1 MIAIKIDN
9 DGSYIVRWPSRP
21 QDILQLG
28 AAYVAYEASL
38 PTHKQILTPSL
49 ALVQAA
55 VASAQAEQASAG
67 SGEAARA
74 IAAETYRQTIAVVK
88 TKLNQALLQLKA
100 KYAVNQAQLENWGL
114 DTVSS
119 VNGISVRK
127 PRYDK
132 EWAAFLDAYVTQET
146 SLDAAARLLDP
157 PLAEMTTLNNILK
170 AADAA
175 RQAGRNQRESAVQT
189 RSVLADELLDLLQL
203 AALAI
208 VVTQE
213 GRTVTSKLQSWGYE
227 VVQRTASPAPK
238 SEPTP

>member
-21 QDILQLG
+21 QTILQLG
-28 AAYVAYEASL
+28 AAYVAYESSL
-38 PTHKQILTPSL
+38 PTIKQVLTPSL
-49 ALVQAA
+49 AIIQGALAA
-55 VASAQAEQASAG
+55 AQAEQASAG
-67 SGEAARA
+67 NGEASRA
-74 IAAETYRQTIAVVK
+74 IAAETYRQTFAIAKV
-88 TKLNQALLQLKA
+88 KLNQALLQLKA
-100 KYAVNQAQLENWGL
+100 KYAANQAQLENWGL

-119 VNGISVRK
+119 LNGISVRK

-132 EWAAFLDAYVTQET
+132 EWATFLDMYVAQET
-146 SLDAAARLLDP
+146 SLDAAARLADP
-157 PLAEMTTLNNILK
+157 PLAEMTALNIALK

-189 RSVLADELLDLLQL
+189 RSVLLDELLDLLQL

-213 GRTVTSKLQSWGYE
+213 GRVVTSKLQSWGYE
-227 VVQRTASPAPK
+227 VVQRTSPPAPNG
-238 SEPTP
+238 EPAP